1 MAVNNSSANKML
13 NNAVN
18 NVNAMGKQVSVTKL
32 MVLLSVLFV
41 ALVPG
46 VILTAPG
53 KTQLIEIGTKPMW
66 TNKMSL
72 IVHAAVFFLAGKMLY
87 RYA

>member
-13 NNAVN
+13 NAVN
-18 NVNAMGKQVSVTKL
+18 NVNATGKQISVTKL

-41 ALVPG
+41 VLVPG
-46 VILTAPG
+46 VILMTPG
-53 KTQLIEIGTKPMW
+53 KTQLVEFGTKPMW
-66 TNKMSL
+66 ANKMSL
-72 IVHAAVFFLAGKMLY
+72 VVHAAVFFLVGKMLY